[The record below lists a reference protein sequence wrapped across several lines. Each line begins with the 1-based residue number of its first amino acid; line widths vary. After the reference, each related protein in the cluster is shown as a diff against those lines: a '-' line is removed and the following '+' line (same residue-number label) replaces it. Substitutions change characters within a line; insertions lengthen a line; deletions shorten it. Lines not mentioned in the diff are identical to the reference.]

1 MEILTVFWNQY
12 LYVPLFNFLVWLYQ
26 TYGFYNLGLAVI
38 ILTILLR
45 IALLPFTIL
54 AERGKIISQELTI
67 KVKEIE
73 RDFASDPVKKKIA
86 IRKFLKKKRVRP
98 WAKAIVLGIQGVTL
112 VLLYQV
118 FVGGI
123 STEEKLHLLY
133 PSVPRPDFINTSFLW
148 ADIAKPELVL
158 PAIVAGYIFAEIFIL
173 QLNRREELTRRE
185 QIYSMLFPAFSF
197 LILAFLPSVKSI
209 FILTSLVFSSIIST
223 ITWTIKQGLKQAKKK
238 PDHPDPLAGPIR

>member
-209 FILTSLVFSSIIST
+209 FILTSLVFSTIISL
-223 ITWTIKQGLKQAKKK
+223 IIGAFRMAIANNKKK
-238 PDHPDPLAGPIR
+238 VKT

>member
-223 ITWTIKQGLKQAKKK
+223 ITWTIKQGLIIQIRWQARYANKGLK
-238 PDHPDPLAGPIR
+238 